1 MDTVTPPESMYLVQ
15 VSQYSG
21 KQQMLYRTRDA
32 AETAQAWFE
41 EYGYGP
47 IPIHEVSVNAAFD
60 PPTEN

>member
-1 MDTVTPPESMYLVQ
+1 MYLVQ